1 MMTNYDYKRLV
12 ERRDRIRKEICTIM
26 KRKDYY
32 TNQEAY
38 KRVRGLTGLE
48 SYLTYQ
54 IEVMEDEFSSIH
66 VKEW

>member
-32 TNQEAY
+32 TNPDAY

-54 IEVMEDEFSSIH
+54 IEGMEEKFDRIYAE
-66 VKEW
+66 EL

>member
-12 ERRDRIRKEICTIM
+12 EKRDMVRKEIYTIM

-32 TNQEAY
+32 TNPDAY

-54 IEVMEDEFSSIH
+54 IEGMEEKFNRIYA
-66 VKEW
+66 EEL